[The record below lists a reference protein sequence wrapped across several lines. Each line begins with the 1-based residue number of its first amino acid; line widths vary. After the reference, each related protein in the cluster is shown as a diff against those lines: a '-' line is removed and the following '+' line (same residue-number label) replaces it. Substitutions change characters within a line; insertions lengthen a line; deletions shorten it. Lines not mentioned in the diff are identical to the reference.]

1 MAKSTKLFG
10 LCSLLMAMLFSY
22 TAPVQFN
29 DPGTLSSFSP
39 LLIFVPMIS
48 PVINLLQSL
57 AWAISPKGR
66 IQHLAKGTLWLGIF
80 LFIKVVVEDHLSG
93 IAGFLSLDLTERVVR
108 EKIGSGFVITS
119 MILHLIATSEPLD
132 PRQRKQNRVSKYV
145 AYGVAI
151 LVGFSFGHPF
161 VFLVIQ
167 KGEIKL

>member
-1 MAKSTKLFG
+1 M
-10 LCSLLMAMLFSY
+10 
-22 TAPVQFN
+22 
-29 DPGTLSSFSP
+29 
-39 LLIFVPMIS
+39 
-48 PVINLLQSL
+48 
-57 AWAISPKGR
+57 GR

-108 EKIGSGFVITS
+108 EKIGSGLVITS

-132 PRQRKQNRVSKYV
+132 PKQRKENRVSKYV
-145 AYGVAI
+145 GYGMAI

-167 KGEIKL
+167 KGEFKL